1 MPAGNVIHD
10 SSEATSKI
18 LRLRTKIKYL
28 FPITVAK
35 PWWLVV
41 AREMFILSI
50 AAITVTGVL
59 GALLYKYGTNIL
71 GTITFE
77 SLKEIKFTTRSIFYL
92 GILALGLAMAAY
104 AGYALSD
111 DLFIMR
117 YLFTPA
123 IFFGLVML
131 FISRF
136 LIGIPLS
143 VTGVG
148 KLTAILTALTV
159 VCTAIASNLF
169 FKESFSLRMVA
180 GIALGVIAV
189 LLIGEV

>member
-1 MPAGNVIHD
+1 M
-10 SSEATSKI
+10 T
-18 LRLRTKIKYL
+18 
-28 FPITVAK
+28 
-35 PWWLVV
+35 
-41 AREMFILSI
+41 REMFILSI
-50 AAITVTGVL
+50 FAITVSGVV

-77 SLKEIKFTTRSIFYL
+77 SLAEIKFTTRSVIYL
-92 GILALGLAMAAY
+92 GIMFLGLAMAAY
-104 AGYALSD
+104 AGIALSD

-136 LIGIPLS
+136 MMGIPLS

-148 KLTAILTALTV
+148 KLTAILTALLV

-169 FKESFSLRMVA
+169 FKESFSLRMMA
-180 GIALGVIAV
+180 GIALGVISV